1 MQKQQRIFMEYRFPI
16 QTNLHSNMVKLNY
29 QIKHQQRRIYNQTDY
44 IIMGKNEIQS
54 MTDARWYLGTE
65 NNTDTELL

>member
-1 MQKQQRIFMEYRFPI
+1 MQKQQQIFMEYRFPI

-44 IIMGKNEIQS
+44 IIMGKNEI
-54 MTDARWYLGTE
+54 
-65 NNTDTELL
+65 